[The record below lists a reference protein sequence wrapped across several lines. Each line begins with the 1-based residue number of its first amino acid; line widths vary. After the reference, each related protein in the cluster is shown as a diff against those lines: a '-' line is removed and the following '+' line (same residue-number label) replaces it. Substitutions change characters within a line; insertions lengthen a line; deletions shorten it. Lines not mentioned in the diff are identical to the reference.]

1 MRFIKFTFINA
12 FIALF
17 LLAGIASGQN
27 VIAPNLQERLTSTKS
42 GELIRINIRM
52 DDQYNS
58 AMLKEKTAGV
68 ASKEIRRSI
77 VVDEL
82 RSFSKES
89 QKDLLSFLTQQ
100 EKSLQVSDVMPLWIV
115 NLVNCYATVEVIE
128 QLAQMPGIARLDYDK
143 MQQVLDLD
151 MPTAPADKLGEK
163 QTIAWNISL
172 VNAPQVWEE
181 EFTGEGIVVA
191 VLDTG
196 VNASHQDLAGR
207 MWTHID
213 YPNHGYNFV
222 NNNYLTN
229 DAQGHGTHCAGT
241 VAGNGTAG
249 TVTGVAPG
257 ATIMALKVLGDTGG
271 GTEAGV
277 WAAIEFSVEYG
288 AHVMSLSLGWQH
300 SWDPDRSA
308 WRIAMENA
316 MNAGVIASVAAGNEG
331 GGGWGTQPPP
341 ANVRTPGDCP
351 APWSHPDQVAEGGNS
366 AVVTV
371 GSTTNT
377 DVISGF
383 SSRGP
388 VTWQNIAPFNDYA
401 FNPGTGLIIPDVVA
415 PGSDIL
421 SLSNS
426 SNTGYTVNSGTS
438 MAAPAVAGLMALM
451 LNKNPNLTPQEIS
464 QILEESAVSLS
475 ASKSNTFGSGRIDAL
490 SALSAT
496 PFNGIRYLSHEIN
509 DIQGNNDG
517 NINPGETIHI
527 SLTLEN
533 PSDEFIPN
541 VSMVLS
547 SVSEYITITQ
557 ATAPLGN
564 FDSGEIREFT
574 DIFTF
579 ETSEVLPGNYQ
590 VSFILEASSPQDTS
604 LTWRSGF
611 QMAAHAQHLEFL
623 DFVVDDSETGNNNG
637 MLDPGEAATLTFGVK
652 NTGLFA
658 SEDIMMTIQTGS
670 PWMTIFHDGPIEFPA
685 LAPDEEAFVEVQVTA
700 MFETPLETLEEIFLT
715 AVSGLYEYEATKE
728 IIIGEAPVYSE
739 GNIPSTFNTSTN
751 PNSAAL
757 EPGVMSVTIPEGATI
772 TGVDVEYKIV
782 STGGGW
788 MSEQRSILKC
798 VTEGGETETAISTGP
813 SSNSAGTHTYA
824 RQGLTIANNIEGGG
838 EIEFEL
844 HVFRT
849 WGGSGSN
856 TQYAYVPN
864 NTWKL
869 IVHYQLE
876 RYETTFRVTNQ
887 FGEFVEDAAVKVSN
901 INVSTNEAGEAVIL
915 LPSGMHHYSVTADR
929 YRTLTQVP
937 FEVDSL
943 EQTIDVNLE
952 RVFYASFV
960 LKDIFGAPVDSADI
974 YIEGVDVVG
983 TQAIDLDNGTYDYR
997 IEKEGFANYEGSFE
1011 ILNNDVLL
1019 NLVLTPVYTAT
1030 FSIFDQWGREVNH
1043 AQIIVNG
1050 EVLPVGEF
1058 TAEQLFIGQY
1068 NYAVT
1073 AEYFYNYSGNFEIAN
1088 DDIVLNIV
1096 LVADGTSV
1104 VEITEGDF
1112 IVYPNPANNQ
1122 VQVEFNASQNGKYTI
1137 SLINHMGQSVKTF
1150 QEDNPAG
1157 KVSLQLDLNDV
1168 NNGMYFIR
1176 IDNGSESVH
1185 KKLIVQ

>member
-17 LLAGIASGQN
+17 LLAGTALGQN
-27 VIAPNLQERLTSTKS
+27 VIAPNLQERLTNTKS

-58 AMLKEKTAGV
+58 ALLSEKTAGV
-68 ASKEIRRSI
+68 ANKEIRRAI

-100 EKSLQVSDVMPLWIV
+100 EKSLQVTDVMPLWIV

-143 MQQVLDLD
+143 MQQVLDLE
-151 MPTAPADKLGEK
+151 MPSAPADKLGEK
-163 QTIAWNISL
+163 QTIAWNINL

-196 VNASHQDLAGR
+196 VNANHQDLAGR

-222 NNNYLTN
+222 DNNYNTN
-229 DAQGHGTHCAGT
+229 DVQSHGTHCAGT

-257 ATIMALKVLGDTGG
+257 ATIMALKVLGDSGG

-300 SWDPDRSA
+300 SWNPDRSA

-331 GGGWGTQPPP
+331 GWGGAPPP
-341 ANVRTPGDCP
+341 ANIRTPGDCP
-351 APWSHPDQVAEGGNS
+351 APWSHPDQISPGGNS

-377 DVISGF
+377 DAISGF
-383 SSRGP
+383 SSKGP

-421 SLSNS
+421 SLSNT
-426 SNTGYTVNSGTS
+426 SNTGYTVKSGTS
-438 MAAPAVAGLMALM
+438 MAAPAVAGLMALI

-464 QILEESAVSLS
+464 QILEESAIPLS

-490 SALSAT
+490 SALTAT

-517 NINPGETIHI
+517 NLNPGETIHL

-533 PSDEFIPN
+533 PSDELISN

-547 SVSEYITITQ
+547 SASEYITITQ
-557 ATAPLGN
+557 GEAYLGN
-564 FDSGEIREFT
+564 FASGETREFI
-574 DIFTF
+574 DLFTF

-590 VSFILEASSPQDTS
+590 VAFILEATSPLDTT

-611 QMAAHAQHLEFL
+611 QVAAHAQHLEFL

-637 MLDPGEAATLTFGVK
+637 ILDPGETAKLIFGVK
-652 NTGLFA
+652 NTGLYA
-658 SEDIMMTIQTGS
+658 SEDIVMTIQTES
-670 PWMTIFHDGPIEFPA
+670 PWINLSPEGSIEISA
-685 LAPDEEAFVEVQVTA
+685 LAPDEEAQVEVQVTA
-700 MFETPLETLEEIFLT
+700 MFETPLETLDEIILT

-739 GNIPSTFNTSTN
+739 GEIPSTYNTSAN
-751 PNSAAL
+751 PNSVAL
-757 EPGVMSVTIPEGATI
+757 EPGVMSVTIPYGATI
-772 TGVDVEYKIV
+772 TGVDVEYKIT

-813 SSNSAGTHTYA
+813 SSNSAGTHNYA

-876 RYETTFRVTNQ
+876 RFETTFRVTNQ
-887 FGEFVEDAAVKVSN
+887 YDEFVEDAVVKVSN
-901 INVSTNEAGEAVIL
+901 ANASTNEAGEAVIM
-915 LPSGMHHYSVTADR
+915 LPSGNHHYSVTADR
-929 YRTLTQVP
+929 HRTRTQVP
-937 FEVDSL
+937 FEVDGL
-943 EQTIDVNLE
+943 EQTIEVELE
-952 RVFYASFV
+952 KVFYATFE
-960 LKDIFGAPVDSADI
+960 LKDIFGAPVDSANI

-983 TQAIDLDNGTYDYR
+983 TQAIDLDNGTYEYL

-1011 ILNNDVLL
+1011 ILNDDVLL
-1019 NLVLTPVYTAT
+1019 NLALSPVYTAT
-1030 FSIFDQWGREVNH
+1030 FNIFDQWGREVDH
-1043 AQIIVNG
+1043 AQIHMNNETFPG
-1050 EVLPVGEF
+1050 
-1058 TAEQLFIGQY
+1058 GQY
-1068 NYAVT
+1068 FIEHLHIGSYSYSITASTFFNYTGGFSIV
-1073 AEYFYNYSGNFEIAN
+1073 
-1088 DDIVLNIV
+1088 DDHVILNVVL
-1096 LVADGTSV
+1096 LADGTSV
-1104 VEITEGDF
+1104 QEITEAEF
-1112 IVYPNPANNQ
+1112 VVYPNPASNVVN
-1122 VQVEFNASQNGKYTI
+1122 VEFVAVQNNTYTI
-1137 SLINHMGQSVKTF
+1137 SLINHMGQTIKVLPVEES
-1150 QEDNPAG
+1150 AG
-1157 KVSLQLDLNDV
+1157 KISLELDLEGV

-1176 IDNGSESVH
+1176 IDNGSESVNR
-1185 KKLIVQ
+1185 KLIVR